1 MTAVG
6 ELTDFI
12 HKGAVDVEYGAVDHQ
27 ESSNSFWV
35 VDYLFIYLFYDER
48 QYFGISYLSVQI

>member
-12 HKGAVDVEYGAVDHQ
+12 HKGAVDVWYGAVDHQ

-35 VDYLFIYLFYDER
+35 VDYLFIL
-48 QYFGISYLSVQI
+48 